1 MKAPGFWFAPPAAP
15 GLAARLLAP
24 MGALYAAATARRLAR
39 GARWRPG
46 VAVICVGNLAV
57 GGTGKTP
64 AVIAIVQA
72 LAARGIAAHVVSRGH
87 GGRLG
92 RGGGPVT
99 VDCARHTAADVG
111 DEPLLLAAFAPVHVG
126 RDRAGAARLAVAAGA
141 RAVVLDDGF
150 QNPALAHD
158 LAIVVVDAEA
168 GFGNRR
174 VLPAGPLRE
183 PVAVGLARAD
193 LVLAVGERAAAMAAA
208 REGWM
213 AALPAGLPLATA
225 RLVPLATGIDWAGVP
240 VYAFAGIGR
249 PEKVFAT
256 LRALGAD
263 LRGARALADHQPL
276 TPALMARLGREAAAA
291 GAQLVTTEK
300 DAVRLPPGWRAKVLA
315 LPVRLETTG
324 GEADGGA
331 DGGADGARPL
341 EAALDRLA
349 AGISS

>member
-1 MKAPGFWFAPPAAP
+1 MRAPGFWFAPPEAP
-15 GLAARLLAP
+15 GWRARLLAP
-24 MGALYAAATARRLAR
+24 LGAVYAAATARRLAR

-46 VAVICVGNLAV
+46 VPVICVGNLAV

-92 RGGGPVT
+92 RHAAVT
-99 VDCARHTAADVG
+99 VDPARHTAGDVG

-126 RDRAGAARLAVAAGA
+126 RDRAGAVRLALAAGA
-141 RAVVLDDGF
+141 RAVVMDDGF

-168 GFGNRR
+168 GFGNAR

-208 REGWM
+208 RDGWM
-213 AALPAGLPLATA
+213 AAVPAGLPLATA
-225 RLVPLATGIDWAGVP
+225 RLAPLETGVDWAGMP
-240 VYAFAGIGR
+240 VFAFAGIGR
-249 PEKVFAT
+249 PEKMFAT

-276 TPALMARLGREAAAA
+276 APALLARLGQEAAAA

-300 DAVRLPPGWRAKVLA
+300 DAVRLPPEWRAKVLA

-324 GEADGGA
+324 A
-331 DGGADGARPL
+331 ARPL

-349 AGISS
+349 AAAEASS